1 MFKIKWGEKTLS
13 YLDNLG
19 FLLSKRIIK
28 KVDNLK
34 ENPFS
39 KNIKR
44 LKGID
49 VYRLRI
55 GDYRVLFEIDKDL
68 IKILKIGHRKN
79 IYKKIK

>member
-1 MFKIKWGEKTLS
+1 MFKIKWGEKALS

-28 KVDNLK
+28 NIDNLK

-44 LKGID
+44 LKGMD

>member
-1 MFKIKWGEKTLS
+1 MFKIKWGEKALS

-19 FLLSKRIIK
+19 FLISKRIIK
-28 KVDNLK
+28 NIDNLK

-44 LKGID
+44 LKGMD